1 MPTLTIKNVPREIH
15 KRLKE
20 SAARH
25 RRSINSEVIDCLE
38 RSFMSTRVDPEEHLA
53 RVREL
58 RRRVAAETGIFVTE
72 KDLRE
77 AKNWGRL

>member
-38 RSFMSTRVDPEEHLA
+38 RAVGTHRIDPKEFLA
-53 RVREL
+53 RARALREQTPDL
-58 RRRVAAETGIFVTE
+58 FVTE
-72 KDLRE
+72 RDLQKAKRE
-77 AKNWGRL
+77 GRL

>member
-1 MPTLTIKNVPREIH
+1 MATLTIKNVPRNLH

-20 SAARH
+20 SAAQH
-25 RRSINSEVIDCLE
+25 HRSINGEVIARLE
-38 RSFMSTRVDPEEHLA
+38 RSLMSRPVDPEQFLA
-53 RVREL
+53 RVDEARE
-58 RRRVAAETGIFVTE
+58 RVAAETGIFVTE

>member
-1 MPTLTIKNVPREIH
+1 MPTLTIKNFPRTLH

-20 SAARH
+20 SAALH
-25 RRSINSEVIDCLE
+25 RRSMNSEVIACLE
-38 RSFMSTRVDPEEHLA
+38 RELTSTRVDPEEFLA
-53 RVREL
+53 RVREARERL
-58 RRRVAAETGIFVTE
+58 AAETGIFVTE